1 MWNCFT
7 AGGFPSNHIPVRV
20 CAEQYPTR
28 KINIIIKESWGRGTG
43 NRERMAV
50 RRPSPP
56 RERTI
61 PARRQR
67 GARGHQRGQG
77 RRPVQSEPPHEPPS
91 VGAARLTAGRGRVV
105 LVLPDLSRC
114 EGSRVPTP
122 GECLACSSRLS
133 QPTPCRCWPS
143 QLSFIHL
150 PAIIVPARQH

>member
-1 MWNCFT
+1 
-7 AGGFPSNHIPVRV
+7 
-20 CAEQYPTR
+20 
-28 KINIIIKESWGRGTG
+28 
-43 NRERMAV
+43 MAV

-122 GECLACSSRLS
+122 GECLACSSRLG
-133 QPTPCRCWPS
+133 QPTPCRGWPS
-143 QLSFIHL
+143 QLCLTACYHL
-150 PAIIVPARQH
+150 SIYLRLLYLHVSINKRVIPALLFPVYFFRNQRAGFGQGQKS